1 MRLADIEA
9 GRMMDWM
16 LAAFRANKDRQFE
29 VSFHVVGQG
38 YELQAEGVDHLFIEP
53 RRTDPE
59 IEFLD
64 EKKTEDPPSA

>member
-1 MRLADIEA
+1 MRLADIDG
-9 GRMMDWM
+9 GRLMDWM
-16 LAAFRANKDRQFE
+16 LGAFKANRSKEFE

-38 YELQAEGVDHLFIEP
+38 YELQAPGVDDLFIEP

-64 EKKTEDPPSA
+64 QEKTQDPGSA